1 MDFPKDST
9 KMPTTEVGGSRKEC
23 GNVHCNTPE
32 TEDLKRCTLCKA
44 QWYCSKECQ
53 VP

>member
-1 MDFPKDST
+1 M
-9 KMPTTEVGGSRKEC
+9 VGSRKEC
-23 GNVHCNTPE
+23 GNVLCKTREAEN
-32 TEDLKRCTLCKA
+32 LKRCTRCKA